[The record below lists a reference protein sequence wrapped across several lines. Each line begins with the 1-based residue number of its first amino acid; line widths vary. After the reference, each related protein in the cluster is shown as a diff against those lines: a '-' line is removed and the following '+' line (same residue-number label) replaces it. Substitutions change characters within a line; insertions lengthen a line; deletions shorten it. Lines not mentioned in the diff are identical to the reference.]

1 MLGDSFRWN
10 PAPRRVSF
18 NDTLLYVRKIAELAE
33 MPVVM
38 HLVGYA
44 GTGLDTG
51 IYDEVRA
58 FCWPVAA
65 CWLPVAAGRQRSC
78 RPCGKPDL
86 SAVVLSQINERL
98 GTVEDLK
105 RLKQTA
111 ADEYNT
117 LISYHVDT
125 DNAYP
130 NLTACSNATA
140 SGMWND
146 TR

>member
-1 MLGDSFRWN
+1 M
-10 PAPRRVSF
+10 
-18 NDTLLYVRKIAELAE
+18 
-33 MPVVM
+33 
-38 HLVGYA
+38 
-44 GTGLDTG
+44 
-51 IYDEVRA
+51 
-58 FCWPVAA
+58 
-65 CWLPVAAGRQRSC
+65 
-78 RPCGKPDL
+78 
-86 SAVVLSQINERL
+86 LSQINERL

-111 ADEYNT
+111 WDEYNT